1 MEEGKRAIVDIDS
14 FIAAQSEFDRSARLQ
29 TKEHVELD
37 AYLDFLSMSVREW
50 NESETQIISR
60 ILNLT
65 RDKFSW
71 MHGFPL
77 PSKVLI
83 VKTSGLEE
91 GAAAY
96 TRRNDVIVFPE
107 NYLVKSEK
115 EIYETM
121 VHEFFHVASKF
132 SSTFREAVYKLISYI
147 PLGQTICY
155 PPSLQNQRI
164 TNPDGPVID
173 FHLQVTAKFNNVT
186 YDVVPILYADRPY
199 DGGVFFS
206 YMKFRLMAI
215 TKEGGSWQ
223 PLHEN
228 DKPMLLVPTDTDYV
242 ARIGHP
248 KHTYIIHPDEIS
260 ATNFQQFAVSFDV
273 STDTVESLSQTDKLL
288 FELLSV
294 SWA

>member
-14 FIAAQSEFDRSARLQ
+14 FISAQSEFDRSARLQ

-37 AYLDFLSMSVREW
+37 AYLHFLSMSVREW
-50 NESETQIISR
+50 SESETQLMSR
-60 ILNLT
+60 ILNCT
-65 RDKFSW
+65 RDRFSW

-77 PSKVLI
+77 PSQVLI

-107 NYLVKSEK
+107 NYLIQDEK
-115 EIYETM
+115 KIYETM

-132 SSTFREAVYKLISYI
+132 SPTFREAVYQLISYV
-147 PLGQTICY
+147 PLDQTIGY
-155 PPSLQNQRI
+155 PPSLSDQRI
-164 TNPDGPVID
+164 TNPDGPVLD
-173 FHLQVTAKFNNVT
+173 FYLQVTANLSNVT
-186 YDVVPILYADRPY
+186 HDVVPILYAERPY

-206 YMKFRLMAI
+206 YMKFSLMAI
-215 TKEGGSWQ
+215 TKESGSWQ
-223 PLHEN
+223 PLLEN
-228 DKPMLLVPTDTDYV
+228 DKPMLLVPSDTDYL

-273 STDTVESLSQTDKLL
+273 STDSVESLSQMDKLL

-294 SWA
+294 PLA